1 MRRVFKLIGYLV
13 LLAAVAVGAAAMVGS
28 ALPREHEAMRS
39 AVINAPMHLIYPVL
53 VTPES
58 YPEWRSGLTR
68 VDRLDSDRF
77 VEHGADG
84 PIRFRILE
92 RHPPERLVI
101 AVDDPDQV
109 FTGTWTYELMADE
122 RGGAGTRVRI
132 TERGAVPNPVFRA
145 IATIF
150 MSPGGTMETY
160 LKDLARRF
168 GHEAVIDPLPVAR
181 DR

>member
-1 MRRVFKLIGYLV
+1 MRRLFKLIGYLV
-13 LLAAVAVGAAAMVGS
+13 LLAAVALGAAAAVGS
-28 ALPREHEAMRS
+28 ALPRDHEATRS

-58 YPEWRSGLTR
+58 YPEWRRGLTR

-77 VEHGADG
+77 VEHGPDG
-84 PIRFRILE
+84 PIAFRIIE

-109 FTGTWTYELMADE
+109 FSGTWTYELVADE
-122 RGGAGTRVRI
+122 RGGPATRVRI

-145 IATIF
+145 IAAVL
-150 MSPGGTMETY
+150 MSPGDTMEDY
-160 LKDLARRF
+160 LEDLARRF
-168 GHEAVIDPLPVAR
+168 GHDAVIDPPPVAS